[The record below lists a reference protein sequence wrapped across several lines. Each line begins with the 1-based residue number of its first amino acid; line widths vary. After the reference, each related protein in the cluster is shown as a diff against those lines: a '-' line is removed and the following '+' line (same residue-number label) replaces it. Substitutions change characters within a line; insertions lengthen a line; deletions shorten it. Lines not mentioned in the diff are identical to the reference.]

1 MKTYKFC
8 VWATAAAFFTLAGLS
23 SAALAQGTGQT
34 SERAKPAAQMQ
45 KLTVVGKIAQE
56 QAMGGYYIQGEKP
69 PEVYRIVNQN
79 PKVLDNYVKSGK
91 SVTIEAGVVMGD
103 NLSIEKID
111 GKKYQEGQ
119 TK

>member
-1 MKTYKFC
+1 MKAKKFLAL
-8 VWATAAAFFTLAGLS
+8 ATATCLALTGLGG
-23 SAALAQGTGQT
+23 AALAQGGAKAP
-34 SERAKPAAQMQ
+34 EKAKPAAQMQ
-45 KLTVVGKIAQE
+45 KLTVVGKIAKE

-111 GKKYQEGQ
+111 GKKYTEGQ
-119 TK
+119 AK